1 MRSSNGWRT
10 DRSNARC
17 LMPPTRG
24 GGDHDDEHHPERTQW
39 AARISA
45 AWQKSVDSIIETGRL
60 LLAAKADPKMQEFDR
75 RAGARTFPQ
84 ARRRRRRSYTPDRSP
99 EARLERPAIHMP
111 LRKDEA
117 PWPTK

>member
-1 MRSSNGWRT
+1 MTMSKSVT
-10 DRSNARC
+10 A
-17 LMPPTRG
+17 
-24 GGDHDDEHHPERTQW
+24 ERTQW
-39 AARISA
+39 ANRISA

-75 RAGARTFPQ
+75 RAGARTFLQ
-84 ARRRRRRSYTPDRSP
+84 ARRRRRRSSPPRRSSHTPDRSP